1 MDIKLFLKFD
11 EVVEKFLPNL
21 PPETGVS
28 IEIEKPGAEPTPL
41 PPLASADGEEPV
53 KTESETL
60 EALAKRLDDMSLR
73 DIVVL
78 RKKPLRDIEVLKEVK
93 REIEEILEIVQDG
106 KGERK

>member
-1 MDIKLFLKFD
+1 MDIKLKLTFG

-28 IEIEKPGAEPTPL
+28 IEIEQPGAEPTPL
-41 PPLASADGEEPV
+41 PPLVKDGV
-53 KTESETL
+53 KTESENL
-60 EALAKRLDDMSLR
+60 ESFVKRLDDMSLR

-106 KGERK
+106 NGERK